1 MFKHLGRFSVL
12 AVCFFVM
19 LISGCPDG
27 GVRDI
32 VSPPVAE
39 PIEEDSGPVT
49 VPSVLIYTGDTS
61 WITPAAA
68 KAEAETTI
76 NLLRA
81 AGISARVTEDEDSV
95 REWMLQTASDSRVNV
110 LILYGILPPSIY
122 PEGNTQPDGS
132 VAEQWIETFDGN
144 TLLNHGDY
152 FGFNRFANG
161 EGALQNLMDTP
172 GISIPLIDHRQL
184 PMKVDP
190 TGAALTPSLVDFGS
204 DRPLQLNQLQDG
216 WVSERILAIHIDD
229 EGRLI
234 GADPVVIR
242 DRNRGRIAL
251 LYQTQDQDDPKGE
264 VAAEL
269 IINYLL
275 SQEDPLQVVSVDPPD
290 GSTIPIDA
298 TITVTFNHAP
308 KGQILALL
316 GRVPRPIIS
325 WGEDLGSNGNVVPN
339 GNTVTITGYRP
350 GWYSSGKTSF
360 RAGPLSVGIGLSGG
374 LGKLEG
380 EPLAALNYIV
390 GEPIPEG
397 MVVIPYGGFERGSED
412 AEARDNEK
420 PVHKIQIFPSFY
432 MDKYEVTNAQFKAF
446 VDANPA
452 WQKGNIEGR
461 HHNGNYLDHW
471 SGNDYPAGKADH
483 PVVFVSWYAAMAYAN
498 WAGKRLP
505 TEAEWEYAARGGLG
519 RQKYPWG
526 NTISPADANY
536 DGNVGDTTPVGR
548 YAANGYGLYDM
559 AGNVWEWCLDAG
571 HEFAYDQLGR
581 GRNPLFGLDTIQELR
596 ENFTAKVHSKRVLR
610 GGAWNSSDA
619 QRLRVAFRVTNA
631 PPSLAYLDVGF
642 RCVKD
647 PAP

>member
-1 MFKHLGRFSVL
+1 MMFKRLGIFAVL

-39 PIEEDSGPVT
+39 PVEEDSGSVT

-61 WITPAAA
+61 WITPEAA

-172 GISIPLIDHRQL
+172 GISIPLIDYRQL
-184 PMKVDP
+184 PMEVQDS
-190 TGAALTPSLVDFGS
+190 AAGLTPSLVDFGS
-204 DRPLQLNQLQDG
+204 DRPLPLRQLDQLQDD
-216 WVSERILAIHIDD
+216 WVAEIALAVHRDPFV
-229 EGRLI
+229 ETW
-234 GADPVVIR
+234 ADPVVIR
-242 DRNRGRIAL
+242 DRNLGRIAL
-251 LYQTQDQDDPKGE
+251 IHQTQDQDNPKGE

-275 SQEDPLQVVSVDPPD
+275 PQEDPLRVVSVDPPD

-298 TITVTFNHAP
+298 TITVTLNRAP
-308 KGQILALL
+308 G
-316 GRVPRPIIS
+316 
-325 WGEDLGSNGNVVPN
+325 GEGVAWLTFGSRGNVVTT
-339 GNTVTITGYRP
+339 GNMMTITGYDNGNP
-350 GWYSSGKTSF
+350 F
-360 RAGPLSVGIGLSGG
+360 RAGPLRVYIKWGVLS
-374 LGKLEG
+374 LATLE
-380 EPLAALNYIV
+380 YIV

-397 MVVIPYGGFERGSED
+397 MVVIPAGTFERGSED

-420 PVHKIQIFPSFY
+420 PVHKIRLSFPFY

-452 WQKGNIEGR
+452 WQKGNIERR
-461 HHNGNYLDHW
+461 HHNGYYLDHW

-483 PVVFVSWYAAMAYAN
+483 PVVYVSWYAAMAYAN

-571 HEFAYDQLGR
+571 HEFAYAELGSN
-581 GRNPLFGLDTIQELR
+581 RNPIFGLDTIQELR
-596 ENFTAKVHSKRVLR
+596 EDFTEKVHSARVLR
-610 GGAWNSSDA
+610 GGSWHSDTGA
-619 QRLRVAFRVTNA
+619 QWLRVAVRVTNIR
-631 PPSLAYLDVGF
+631 PPTTSQDLGF